1 MASCGHCGR
10 NWPADYLSC
19 PADGS
24 PLGRTAED
32 LARTVKTVLL
42 QGSRAGGPAAP
53 AAGAAPEPGQEQ
65 EPETAPDRAGR
76 AAQPRRGEPFVVRP
90 GVQIGEYVVEE
101 RVARGGMGTIYAA
114 RHPVLGRR
122 AAIKVVHS
130 ELAHR
135 ADLLE
140 RLVREAQAVN
150 LIRHPNIVDVFSIGT
165 LPDGRG
171 YFVMEWLDG
180 GTLARHI
187 KERGGRL
194 SLAEAAALLDQVFD
208 AMSAAHAAG
217 IVHRDLKP
225 QNIFLEDRGE
235 AGLCVK
241 VLDFGIAK
249 LTGLGVEGTAT
260 GILMGTPGYLAPE
273 QARTSQVDHRADV
286 YALGVV
292 AFEMLCGSRPFSGRD
307 QESLVAKH
315 LRAEP
320 PRLTDRVPGL
330 PEAIDAIVRRM
341 LAKEPD
347 DRPSLEEVRAVFRAA
362 AGAAGEPTRVME
374 ATVPGQ
380 PAPPPRR
387 APSDRMPAMAG
398 DATVEDVEGAATEL
412 AIPRGAARAPSA
424 GWHAAARGGAPARPG
439 ARWRL
444 AAVAL
449 VAGAATAA
457 IVAVLA
463 ARGPARQ
470 AGAAE
475 EREATGA
482 LAPEGAGGAGDAL
495 AGDGGALAGGEDGA
509 LAGAGD
515 ALAEVDRADRT
526 DGEALAGEG
535 GVGTAGGEAL
545 AGGSGAAPPDAAPAR
560 ARSSLVVTAPVD
572 RAIIE
577 VDGRVVARS
586 SRRVSVQVRPG
597 QHEVRVRAR
606 GRRPFRKLVRV
617 RAGERLAVAAEL
629 PPDRAAAA
637 GKPDRGETEEPGPP
651 LEVKVRDLYEATGA
665 RAQRLLD
672 RRDDEV
678 ARRLQADYLAIPS
691 PFLTDDPEQ
700 LAAIERRLRRVDRRL
715 RDALAE

>member
-1 MASCGHCGR
+1 
-10 NWPADYLSC
+10 
-19 PADGS
+19 
-24 PLGRTAED
+24 
-32 LARTVKTVLL
+32 
-42 QGSRAGGPAAP
+42 
-53 AAGAAPEPGQEQ
+53 
-65 EPETAPDRAGR
+65 
-76 AAQPRRGEPFVVRP
+76 
-90 GVQIGEYVVEE
+90 
-101 RVARGGMGTIYAA
+101 
-114 RHPVLGRR
+114 
-122 AAIKVVHS
+122 
-130 ELAHR
+130 
-135 ADLLE
+135 
-140 RLVREAQAVN
+140 
-150 LIRHPNIVDVFSIGT
+150 
-165 LPDGRG
+165 
-171 YFVMEWLDG
+171 
-180 GTLARHI
+180 
-187 KERGGRL
+187 
-194 SLAEAAALLDQVFD
+194 
-208 AMSAAHAAG
+208 
-217 IVHRDLKP
+217 
-225 QNIFLEDRGE
+225 
-235 AGLCVK
+235 
-241 VLDFGIAK
+241 
-249 LTGLGVEGTAT
+249 
-260 GILMGTPGYLAPE
+260 
-273 QARTSQVDHRADV
+273 
-286 YALGVV
+286 
-292 AFEMLCGSRPFSGRD
+292 
-307 QESLVAKH
+307 
-315 LRAEP
+315 
-320 PRLTDRVPGL
+320 
-330 PEAIDAIVRRM
+330 
-341 LAKEPD
+341 
-347 DRPSLEEVRAVFRAA
+347 
-362 AGAAGEPTRVME
+362 ME
-374 ATVPGQ
+374 APVPGQ

-535 GVGTAGGEAL
+535 GVGTAGGEALAGEDGAGTAGGEALAAADGPADAGAGGEAL